1 MRRLALAAGLAL
13 VALAFA
19 AATRVADTRAGLVAE
34 IITLLGGMAGVGL
47 LIYAFA
53 ARRRIA
59 TAISPPPLLSLRQAP
74 QTRSSKDLLL
84 GASGIGLAIVLLS
97 GLVWSAGFGWALIGA
112 VLLLPMISGSV
123 YLCLRFLRTNP

>member
-1 MRRLALAAGLAL
+1 MRWLALAAGLAL

-34 IITLLGGMAGVGL
+34 IITLLSGMAGVGL

-59 TAISPPPLLSLRQAP
+59 TAISPPPLPSLRQAP

-84 GASGIGLAIVLLS
+84 GASGIGLAIVLLG

-112 VLLLPMISGSV
+112 ALLLPMISGSV
-123 YLCLRFLRTNP
+123 YLCLRFLRANP